1 MLYLIPCIARKRLQR
16 AFLTDVER
24 IAKGKSMDYY
34 DWILNQY
41 FASRARVSYQQS
53 YDFLEKMCQQWGG
66 QNIGC
71 PEQGIEDYTFD
82 FTKVATKIL
91 TALSSK

>member
-24 IAKGKSMDYY
+24 IAKGESMDYY

-71 PEQGIEDYTFD
+71 PKMAMGYC
-82 FTKVATKIL
+82 
-91 TALSSK
+91 LSHYQHHQSLLLIIFLE